1 MPATPTKAML
11 GVYRYLIMSLTNCA
25 EQYIMLP
32 VCMHMMLPASVSVLL
47 NMTAIRLTGQI
58 NMP

>member
-1 MPATPTKAML
+1 ML